1 MKKNIS
7 INISGIIFHVEEDGY
22 ELLKNYLESISRYFS
37 TYEDSKEITDDIES
51 RIAEIFLS
59 KLSNSKQVIT
69 REDVEGVIKT
79 MGNVEDFAAA
89 EGMEEDTSYKAYSSA
104 EDTKSEAYEET
115 YGRKRLYRD
124 TERKV
129 LGGVAAGI
137 AHYFKTDPLW
147 IRLAFLIFF
156 FADAF
161 ASFGTITLVTYIVL
175 WIVLPGNDALS
186 LNAKVKKLFRNP
198 DDKVIG
204 GVSGGIAAYFG
215 SDPTVIRLLFV
226 LSIFLGGTGLLIYV
240 ILWIITPEA
249 KSLTDKMQM
258 KGEPVTLT
266 NIESSIK
273 KNFSVDENGEE
284 SLLLK
289 IILFPFRLIAI
300 VINALGRALGPM
312 LNVLGDLARVL
323 LGLLLILIGGAFV
336 FSLLVSGG
344 ILLGLSSFD
353 PVIDG
358 EIPLRLLQESIPAT
372 ASVFAFIAIFIPA
385 VALIISGIAVIVKR
399 KLINSTVGWS
409 AFGLWLV
416 ALIGLSVTVPQ
427 VIMDFREEGRY
438 TINETLSLEGTTALL
453 TLGSYPESND
463 FARPRL
469 MLRGHEEGAF
479 ELEKEFE
486 ARGRNRKA
494 AIEYAQMVAYEVEVE
509 DSIISFPPVFTFS
522 DDAKFRDQEVEVT
535 LYVPYQYPFMIDR
548 ELSLILRN
556 TLYRDGYSISDVR
569 DNTFMFTEQGLE
581 CISCEERENL
591 DDEIDSIPPSGISGG
606 FSRTFEV
613 SNFEVLNIAGPFR
626 VEVKQDIAY
635 SLTLTG
641 DEEAVNEVDINTDHT
656 ALELRYGQAFT
667 NDDKERI
674 AVRLTMPTLSALRLN
689 ANAQVN
695 VSDFETENLSLDMAG
710 SSEAFVKAEVQSIS
724 LNMRGA
730 SGLKLYGNAQQIDA
744 NLSGAARLDA
754 MEMEIVDASV
764 ESSGASKAKM
774 NVSGELNVDP
784 EDSSRIE
791 YSGEPTLNVSNGNE
805 NKVTKIE

>member
-89 EGMEEDTSYKAYSSA
+89 EGMEEEASYRTYSSA
-104 EDTKSEAYEET
+104 EDTYADAEEET

-147 IRLAFLIFF
+147 IRLVFLIFF

-175 WIVLPGNDALS
+175 WIVLPGNSSLS
-186 LNAKVKKLFRNP
+186 QNAKVKKLFRNP

-226 LSIFLGGTGLLIYV
+226 LSIFLGGTGLLIYI

-300 VINALGRALGPM
+300 VINALGRALGPI
-312 LNVLGDLARVL
+312 LNGLGDLARVL
-323 LGLLLILIGGAFV
+323 LGLLLIFIGGAFV
-336 FSLLVSGG
+336 FGLLVSGG

-358 EIPLRLLQESIPAT
+358 EFPLRLLQESVPAT
-372 ASVFAFIAIFIPA
+372 ASVFGFIAIFIPA
-385 VALIISGIAVIVKR
+385 VGIIIGGIAVIVKR
-399 KLINSTVGWS
+399 KLISSTVWWS
-409 AFGLWLV
+409 AFGLWFV
-416 ALIGLSVTVPQ
+416 AMVGLSVTVPQ
-427 VIMDFREEGRY
+427 IVMDFREEGRY
-438 TINETLSLEGTTALL
+438 TTNENISLDGATAVL
-453 TLGSYPESND
+453 TLGDYPESDD

-469 MLRGHEEGAF
+469 MLRGHEDSGF
-479 ELEKEFE
+479 ELETEFE
-486 ARGRNRKA
+486 ARGRNRKI
-494 AIEYAQMVAYEVEVE
+494 AIEHAQMVSYEIEVE
-509 DSIISFPPVFTFS
+509 DSTISFPPVFTFNEG
-522 DDAKFRDQEVEVT
+522 AKFRDQEVELT
-535 LYVPYQYPFMIDR
+535 LYIPYQHPFIIDR
-548 ELSLILRN
+548 ELNLILRN

-569 DNTFMFTEQGLE
+569 DNTFMFTEEGLE
-581 CISCEERENL
+581 CVTCEERENL
-591 DDEIDSIPPSGISGG
+591 DDEIDSIPQSGVSGNY
-606 FSRTFEV
+606 SKTFEV

-626 VEVKQDIAY
+626 VEVKQDTAY

-641 DEEAVNEVDINTDHT
+641 DEEAVEDVEVNASNS
-656 ALELRYGQAFT
+656 ALEFSYGKAFT

-674 AVRLTMPTLSALRLN
+674 AVTLTMPTLSALRLN

-695 VSDFETENLSLDMAG
+695 VSDFDSNNLSLDMAG
-710 SSEAFVKAEVQSIS
+710 SSEAFVEAEVQSIS

-730 SGLKLYGNAQQIDA
+730 SGLKLYGKAQQIDA

-754 MEMEIVDASV
+754 LEMEIEDASV

-774 NVSGELNVDP
+774 NVRGELNVDP
-784 EDSSRIE
+784 DDSSRIE
-791 YSGEPTLNVSNGNE
+791 YRGNPELNVTNGNE
-805 NKVTKIE
+805 NKVSHIE